1 MLLVLSLGI
10 ASIAT
15 IAVVSTNCNSAIIH
29 VASFEF
35 DKDISVVLKDRTRT
49 LNYNVYPN
57 NATVPSVT

>member
-1 MLLVLSLGI
+1 MLTFCNI
-10 ASIAT
+10 AP
-15 IAVVSTNCNSAIIH
+15 
-29 VASFEF
+29 SFEF